1 MCVAGSQ
8 PSCLVLSCQ
17 ATSRVHSASLGSS
30 VGGGVNLS
38 LALGSSRGGSRVQGF
53 LVPSSKKLERW
64 RTKTAIIQG
73 AEEKQI
79 ISAPGL
85 AAQLSLL
92 QVNAE
97 LVFSV
102 PTESLDH

>member
-1 MCVAGSQ
+1 MCSWVTAQLFGPQ
-8 PSCLVLSCQ
+8 LSGDKQ
-17 ATSRVHSASLGSS
+17 STFSVTGFLSRRR
-30 VGGGVNLS
+30 VNLS
-38 LALGSSRGGSRVQGF
+38 LAHGSNRGRSRVQGF

-64 RTKTAIIQG
+64 RTKTAVIQG